1 VNPVLRLASNGGKVL
16 RLLLLFGALLLQL
29 LQVLQ
34 MLLLLLL
41 LQPQLLLLPLLLLG
55 QSSHCG
61 FVIINIP
68 PVCDRK
74 LPLVVLQSAYVAGMH
89 IYIHI
94 CRSMLYFPLVY
105 TNLRASR
112 ATL

>member
-1 VNPVLRLASNGGKVL
+1 MNPALRLASNGGKVL

-68 PVCDRK
+68 LSVRD
-74 LPLVVLQSAYVAGMH
+74 AGQWPQWLH
-89 IYIHI
+89 GSHH
-94 CRSMLYFPLVY
+94 
-105 TNLRASR
+105 T
-112 ATL
+112 